1 MVRYTC
7 LSIIIHSMYI
17 THLCFTV
24 YFRSNYVRCG
34 AFWFGLLV
42 CVFYLFTAPV
52 QLFNQPIDW
61 PSVRPSV
68 PPSVYFQPFVRAFG
82 RPSIVLPSAR
92 HSVRSCVRSFVVS
105 SCVHSFF
112 RFFLRSFGSLVF
124 SSLPIFMFYFFS
136 LALQEKS
143 NPSGHHNKVHYT
155 LSN

>member
-1 MVRYTC
+1 MWCILVWFVSLC
-7 LSIIIHSMYI
+7 ILSVHCSSIIIQS
-17 THLCFTV
+17 TNRLTF
-24 YFRSNYVRCG
+24 
-34 AFWFGLLV
+34 
-42 CVFYLFTAPV
+42 
-52 QLFNQPIDW
+52 
-61 PSVRPSV
+61 RPSV